1 MSARIRVAKKRFKKY
16 NPLFIGFVKQQ
27 LLPRKELFYISSSFD
42 KIRCEIEDIIN
53 EHMKNLPI
61 AFRITASPILL
72 TKHPVRITDIE
83 YLFSG
88 TIFIYRPSDLKK
100 FDYTIQESCV
110 GDDDYE
116 YFIYRIY
123 CVEDEVIHYQSDHRG
138 LQAGIYESKRRF
150 FVDGDN

>member
-27 LLPRKELFYISSSFD
+27 LLPGKELFYISSSFD

-53 EHMKNLPI
+53 EYMKNLPI
-61 AFRITASPILL
+61 AFQITASPILL

-88 TIFIYRPSDLKK
+88 TIFIYRPSDLKQ
-100 FDYTIQESCV
+100 FDYTIQESYG
-110 GDDDYE
+110 GDDDRE
-116 YFIYRIY
+116 YFIEHILCGRRGHLSPI
-123 CVEDEVIHYQSDHRG
+123 DHIG
-138 LQAGIYESKRRF
+138 LQAGIYESKQRF
-150 FVDGDN
+150 FVDDDN

>member
-1 MSARIRVAKKRFKKY
+1 MSVRTRVAKKRFKKY

-53 EHMKNLPI
+53 EHMKKLSNVIPDYGISNL
-61 AFRITASPILL
+61 ITRYKNLVAEMTTMSILSSIYIVWKRDHSSPI
-72 TKHPVRITDIE
+72 
-83 YLFSG
+83 
-88 TIFIYRPSDLKK
+88 
-100 FDYTIQESCV
+100 
-110 GDDDYE
+110 
-116 YFIYRIY
+116 
-123 CVEDEVIHYQSDHRG
+123 DHRG